1 MNLLWSNFAIGQI
14 FIEIYGNFCFCGLN
28 NLVTLHRKKIPFK
41 TLLKHLFP
49 FCVVKKYFTCT
60 KQEIGKQNQ
69 NIQKYFSSS
78 PANMFQWE
86 RKKER
91 EKELNTSVYY
101 LYTSCILV
109 VHELYTSV
117 IRRYKIPS
125 PYFISL
131 RRGVQPTTTTTTSP
145 SSLSIQ
151 LGDCLEQNKDV
162 IFELFWCS
170 THTYTPAVRR
180 PLFKLKLRQWKMVLI
195 GKKLEEQIF

>member
-1 MNLLWSNFAIGQI
+1 MFVVHRNSATWFGEIIPTFPRVYSVSKEIMNLLWSNFAIGQI

-86 RKKER
+86 RKRER
-91 EKELNTSVYY
+91 EKERKRKKERERERVEHE
-101 LYTSCILV
+101 CILLV
-109 VHELYTSV
+109 Y
-117 IRRYKIPS
+117 
-125 PYFISL
+125 
-131 RRGVQPTTTTTTSP
+131 
-145 SSLSIQ
+145 
-151 LGDCLEQNKDV
+151 
-162 IFELFWCS
+162 
-170 THTYTPAVRR
+170 
-180 PLFKLKLRQWKMVLI
+180 
-195 GKKLEEQIF
+195 

>member
-1 MNLLWSNFAIGQI
+1 M
-14 FIEIYGNFCFCGLN
+14 
-28 NLVTLHRKKIPFK
+28 
-41 TLLKHLFP
+41 LLKNILLAPNKRLENKIKTSKNIFHLLQP
-49 FCVVKKYFTCT
+49 IC
-60 KQEIGKQNQ
+60 
-69 NIQKYFSSS
+69 FSEKERER
-78 PANMFQWE
+78 E